1 MVIGE
6 ALQALG
12 QSGTTEDGEN
22 VTATHVEWFGKQV
35 SDLAGSIEGALR
47 KMAPAEG
54 QT

>member
-6 ALQALG
+6 VLQALG
-12 QSGTTEDGEN
+12 KNGSVEDGET
-22 VTATHVEWFGKQV
+22 VPASHVEWFGRHI